1 VIRQPSRDPLHLS
14 GTQLLDRYLVEG
26 PIAQGG
32 MAVIYRGRDLRLLR
46 PVCIKVFHR
55 LQGGELGYRTAF
67 EHFVQEAF
75 ALSQFLHPNTLR
87 IYDFGYLAGD
97 LETTGAPFQI
107 SELLDGGTLWQRVK
121 REGPLTLDAVL
132 EILTP
137 IAGALAEAHAR
148 GIVHRDIKPSNI
160 LFGNAGGRKIVK
172 LCDFGIAKVHD
183 PDGSPNRA
191 EDTVTSCGQRMRLFS
206 PGWAAPE
213 QMRGEPVGPAAD
225 VYALGLVT
233 AFMLLGRAIFEIGRD
248 DDIELARLDSEA
260 SIARALDDAC
270 LSQGVVD
277 ALVHATRDDVDQ
289 RLATVEEL
297 VTAIAAE
304 VARDTVRTP
313 PRLVIPLSA
322 EPDVDRPSPPSFFPV
337 GTLPVAPA
345 AAETTP
351 FARPTPDDRAPL
363 AVDPDGDGEVLVAG
377 RRLRLVPMAG
387 ADQLDLGG
395 DGPWLR
401 SPARFR
407 ITITP
412 STGAIPRIN
421 LKGLNCFVARAGARP
436 STAVDVE
443 ADADVDLLAPDR
455 RSLDGVRCTLGR
467 PGEAGR
473 LFDLGGVTLAV
484 PEAAGAILLDLGPG
498 RELALLHRGA
508 ARGKKRKP

>member
-1 VIRQPSRDPLHLS
+1 VIRQPNRDPLHLS

-26 PIAQGG
+26 AIAQGG

-87 IYDFGYLAGD
+87 IYDFGYLDGD
-97 LETTGAPFQI
+97 VETTGAPFQI

-137 IAGALAEAHAR
+137 VAGALAEAHAR

-160 LFGNAGGRKIVK
+160 LFGNAGARKIVK

-191 EDTVTSCGQRMRLFS
+191 EDTVTSFGQRLRLYS
-206 PGWAAPE
+206 AGWAAPE
-213 QMRGEPVGPAAD
+213 QLRGEHVGPAAD

-233 AFMLLGRAIFEIGRD
+233 AFMLLGRPIFEIGRD
-248 DDIELARLDSEA
+248 DDVELCRLDSEA
-260 SIARALDDAC
+260 AIGRALDDAC
-270 LSQGVVD
+270 LSPGVVD
-277 ALVHATRDDVDQ
+277 ALVHATRDEVGD

-297 VTAIAAE
+297 VAAFAAE
-304 VARDTVRTP
+304 VARERTP
-313 PRLVIPLSA
+313 PRLTIPLVA
-322 EPDVDRPSPPSFFPV
+322 EPEAERPAPPSFFPV
-337 GTLPVAPA
+337 GTLPPVV
-345 AAETTP
+345 E
-351 FARPTPDDRAPL
+351 RPPL
-363 AVDPDGDGEVLVAG
+363 VVDPDGDGEVLVGG

-412 STGAIPRIN
+412 SIGAIPRIN
-421 LKGLNCFVARAGARP
+421 VKGLNCFVARSGARP

-455 RSLDGVRCTLGR
+455 RTLDGVRCTLGR
-467 PGEAGR
+467 PGAVGR

-498 RELALLHRGA
+498 RELALLHRGG
-508 ARGKKRKP
+508 ARGKKRKT